1 MASEEKRAAK
11 EAKKEAKAERKANN
25 RRLKEEEDHRNK
37 PGKGAISLV
46 IAALIYIA
54 FPLIVIYV
62 LVPMEFIQDHLE
74 TDAFIDMMWKWLY
87 VGIPLVI
94 LAFPKGYY
102 AKGSN
107 GRLLAWVAFT
117 GVSIFWLFYIL
128 NFGDLTGLLGI
139 KDGDTTLKVDIVVTG
154 ALYLTV
160 AFKLLKL
167 LIVACDHHDHREGY
181 LRDNGLSEEDDKLGI
196 VGGRY
201 NRGDMKWE

>member
-1 MASEEKRAAK
+1 MSSDEKIASKAAK
-11 EAKKEAKAERKANN
+11 KAAKAERKANN
-25 RRLKEEEDHRNK
+25 RRVKEEEDHRNK
-37 PGKGAISLV
+37 PGKGIVSLIV
-46 IAALIYIA
+46 ALIIYVA
-54 FPLIVIYV
+54 LPLVVIYV
-62 LVPMEFIQDHLE
+62 VIPMDFVQEHLE
-74 TDAFIDMMWKWLY
+74 TDAFIDLMWKWLY

-107 GRLLAWVAFT
+107 GRLLAWVLFT

-139 KDGDTTLKVDIVVTG
+139 KSGDTILKVDIIVTG
-154 ALYLTV
+154 ALLLSV

-181 LRDNGLSEEDDKLGI
+181 LRDNGLSKEDDNLGI

-201 NRGDMKWE
+201 SRGDMKWE